1 MLRIFLKPHKL
12 IALILYFFWDL
23 LTSSIQVAWDV
34 VTPRLRAQPK
44 LLRLPLDAKTDGEIM
59 ATANLI
65 SLTPGTLSLDVS
77 EDRKHLLIHA
87 MFAAKDP
94 EAAKS
99 DLKNGIERRVLEVT
113 R

>member
-1 MLRIFLKPHKL
+1 MRALLKPIKL
-12 IALILYFFWDL
+12 LNLIVYFLWDL
-23 LTSSIQVAWDV
+23 VTSSFQVAWDV

-44 LLRLPLDAKTDGEIM
+44 LLLLPMDAKTDGEITL
-59 ATANLI
+59 TANLI

-77 EDRKHLLIHA
+77 EDRQQLLVHA

-94 EAAKS
+94 DATKR
-99 DLKNGIERRVLEVT
+99 DLKDGIERRVLEVT